1 MWKNIITNE
10 VYKDRK
16 EAKTI
21 MGHAAFNKAL
31 QNGEIV
37 LITAYKNTDII
48 I

>member
-1 MWKNIITNE
+1 MWKNIVTNE

-31 QNGEIV
+31 QNGEVI
-37 LITAYKNTDII
+37 LITTHTSTDII